1 MCTVDKKEDV
11 LGILIVGH
19 GSRETCSGSEFETFA
34 EGFRKLHPEYEINI
48 GYVELAK
55 PDLKTALR
63 EFAKTRRRILIF
75 PLFLFASNHV
85 KNDIPLIL
93 SDLKE
98 EFPNHRFIPAM
109 PLGIHENI
117 IKLLSIRSENRDLS
131 KEEHRS
137 KTGVIVVGRGAS
149 DADSN
154 GNFYKAVRLFEE
166 SNSFFFVKPSFIG
179 ITKPLLSESIEMSVK
194 LRPDRLLI
202 LPYFLFN
209 GKLIQQ
215 ISHIAKEYSLKYPW
229 IKIEVA
235 SHFGPDPILY
245 PILDER
251 ISQALSGKEPLP
263 CDNCEYRVSIPG
275 LKNKVG
281 GLNSLL
287 WSMRHSKTHT
297 QAAPHEFPHKNL
309 IKHVYICES
318 TDCASKG
325 SISLIHRIRS
335 HIKKH
340 GRQTDFRISKS
351 SCLGRCG
358 EGPALVVYPDGIW
371 YQRVNAND
379 AEEIVTEH
387 LFNDRLVARLVDN
400 IMQ

>member
-1 MCTVDKKEDV
+1 MN
-11 LGILIVGH
+11 LFGILIVGH
-19 GSRETCSGSEFETFA
+19 GSRENSSRQEFETFVQGYA
-34 EGFRKLHPEYEINI
+34 ALRPEYEINI
-48 GYVELAK
+48 AYIELAK

-63 EFAKTRRRILIF
+63 GFAKTHKKILIF

-98 EFPNHRFIPAM
+98 EFPNHRFILAA
-109 PLGIHENI
+109 PLGIHANI
-117 IKLLSIRSENRDLS
+117 INLLSD
-131 KEEHRS
+131 RS
-137 KTGVIVVGRGAS
+137 KQTGSASRTGVIVVGRGAS
-149 DADSN
+149 DADAN
-154 GNFYKAVRLFEE
+154 GDFYKAVRFFEE
-166 SNSFFFVKPSFIG
+166 SNSFLFVKPSFIG
-179 ITKPLLSESIEMSVK
+179 ITKPLLRESLEMSVK
-194 LRPDRLLI
+194 LRPDRILI

-209 GKLIQQ
+209 GKLIQSIYN
-215 ISHIAKEYSLKYPW
+215 ISREYSEKYPW
-229 IKIEVA
+229 IKIETA
-235 SHFGPDPILY
+235 SHFGPDPILF

-251 ISQALSGKEPLP
+251 IFQALSGQGILP

-287 WSMRHSKTHT
+287 WSMRHLETHT

-309 IKHVYICES
+309 KKHIYVCES
-318 TDCASKG
+318 ADCASKG

-340 GRQTDFRISKS
+340 GRQTDFRVSKS

-358 EGPALVVYPDGIW
+358 EGPTLVVYPDGIW
-371 YQRVNAND
+371 YQRVNEND
-379 AEEIVTEH
+379 AEELVAEH
-387 LFNDRLVARLVDN
+387 LLNDRLVARLVDN